1 MITYTQSKLKDFDL
15 KSVVEIT
22 KPQLSITLANT
33 AIRLKEEWVA
43 RASSELAGTVGEYVR
58 GIEIG
63 IPVVGSGIDADISI
77 SISLDGLVAN
87 MIEQGLGPQGV
98 GSTGPFDMRKFIL
111 KNRQYANVPFRFVG
125 IAAATGGAELVA
137 HTMRPIA
144 VGQVA
149 LKAMGLTGRQRLPA
163 GLVAKL
169 REHPNTIYDPLTG
182 EAHIQRAHKTDPIA
196 GLHGRGTSAWGV
208 TAGAGRQTSREFTAF
223 RGISWRAKPW
233 IHPGIRPR
241 NLAKKLN
248 IFDAFNTAFA
258 EF

>member
-111 KNRQYANVPFRFVG
+111 KNRQYAKSLSK
-125 IAAATGGAELVA
+125 I
-137 HTMRPIA
+137 
-144 VGQVA
+144 
-149 LKAMGLTGRQRLPA
+149 K
-163 GLVAKL
+163 
-169 REHPNTIYDPLTG
+169 
-182 EAHIQRAHKTDPIA
+182 
-196 GLHGRGTSAWGV
+196 
-208 TAGAGRQTSREFTAF
+208 
-223 RGISWRAKPW
+223 
-233 IHPGIRPR
+233 
-241 NLAKKLN
+241 
-248 IFDAFNTAFA
+248 
-258 EF
+258 